1 MLIGYISLCVDNI
14 TDIRQ
19 FLQYP
24 LPTLMHSS
32 LHSLQGTNMLQNF
45 SSIDLYVAF
54 TYITIMRISAKK
66 NRVFRVTQETFVAD
80 MEALN
85 KFLHKSKGK
94 IYSTYSANGYKDQE
108 YIVEF

>member
-32 LHSLQGTNMLQNF
+32 LHSLHGTNML
-45 SSIDLYVAF
+45 SIDLYMVL
-54 TYITIMRISAKK
+54 TYITIMRISTKR
-66 NRVFRVTQETFVAD
+66 NRIFRISEETVVKD

-94 IYSTYSANGYKDQE
+94 IASEYSVNGYKDQE

>member
-32 LHSLQGTNMLQNF
+32 LHSLQGTNML
-45 SSIDLYVAF
+45 SIDLYVAF